1 LQGARSYGTAA
12 CGVTVLSTEKSFL
25 HDWRPGADLAALRL
39 RAELLARIRAFFAA
53 RDVLEVE
60 TPLLS
65 AAAITDPHLASFA
78 TTYSGPGPRYGQT
91 LYLHT
96 SPEFPMK
103 RLLAAGSGCIYQI
116 ARVFRD
122 GEAGRRHHPEFT
134 LLEWYRIGFDHQRLM
149 AEVAKLATAL
159 LSDRLP
165 LAEPERL
172 TYQEAFEQ
180 CLGLNPHRTTVA
192 KLAIC
197 AERHDVPVPSGMPT
211 DDVDPWLDLLLT
223 QRIEPHLGQ
232 GRLCFLYD
240 YPASQAALARLRP
253 GDPPVGER
261 FELYLHGVELAN
273 GFHELGDA
281 VEQRRRFN
289 VENVARQAQGLPVM
303 PVDENL
309 LAALEAGLPDCA
321 GVALGV
327 DRLIMLAAGKNALA
341 EVVAFP
347 FERA

>member
-1 LQGARSYGTAA
+1 MIDA
-12 CGVTVLSTEKSFL
+12 ST
-25 HDWRPGADLAALRL
+25 WRPGADLATLRL

-53 RDVLEVE
+53 RGVLEVE

-78 TTYSGPGPRYGQT
+78 TVYAGPGPRYGQT
-91 LYLHT
+91 LYLQT

-122 GEAGRRHHPEFT
+122 GEAGRRHNPEFT
-134 LLEWYRIGFDHQRLM
+134 LLEWYRVGFDHHRLM
-149 AEVAKLATAL
+149 DEVAELATAL
-159 LSDRLP
+159 LEDRLP

-172 TYQEAFEQ
+172 SYQEAFERY
-180 CLGLNPHRTTVA
+180 LGLNPHRTSVTE
-192 KLAIC
+192 LADC
-197 AERHDVPVPSGMPT
+197 AERCGVSIPPGMPEA
-211 DDVDPWLDLLLT
+211 DVDPWLDLLLT
-223 QRIEPHLGQ
+223 QRIESQLGQ
-232 GRLCFLYD
+232 GRLCFIYD

-261 FELYLHGVELAN
+261 FELYLGGIELAN

-281 VEQRRRFN
+281 VEQRRRFEA
-289 VENVARQAQGLPVM
+289 ENAARQAQGLPVM
-303 PVDENL
+303 PVDEHL
-309 LAALEAGLPDCA
+309 LSALASGLPECA

-327 DRLIMLAAGKNALA
+327 DRLAMLAAGKTSLA
-341 EVVAFP
+341 EALAFP